1 MSLRRAE
8 LRSHPVKLIYAII
21 RPTKFE
27 AVREALEGI
36 GVERLT
42 VFDAH
47 GFGRQ
52 KGHTE
57 TYRGMEYSLNLLR
70 KVVLEIVVND
80 DFVDRTVE
88 LIEQL
93 ARTGGEGN
101 IGDGK
106 IFQVPVEEAIR
117 IEDGLRGKEAV

>member
-1 MSLRRAE
+1 M
-8 LRSHPVKLIYAII
+8 KLIYAII
-21 RPTKFE
+21 RPTKLE

-42 VFDAH
+42 VCDAH

-57 TYRGMEYSLNLLR
+57 TYRGMEYSLNLRR
-70 KVVLEIVVND
+70 KVVLEIAVND
-80 DFVDRTVE
+80 DDVDRTVE

-106 IFQVPVEEAIR
+106 IFQVPIEEAIR
-117 IEDGLRGKEAV
+117 IGDGVRGKEAV